1 MYDRL
6 TQSDIDK
13 MQEEIDHRKL
23 VVRPQILQEVREAR
37 AQGDLSENFEYYA
50 ARKAKG
56 ENDSRIAYLEDM
68 IKTAILVEDTSGEG
82 EVGLNKRVLVQIEG
96 EKEPEEYKIVT
107 SVRADSLN
115 NRITADSPLGVA
127 LMGHKAGDEVH
138 VTVNEQ
144 IGYDVR
150 ILEVKNTG
158 EESEDVLKSF

>member
-23 VVRPQILQEVREAR
+23 VVRPQILQEVKEAR

-68 IKTAILVEDTSGEG
+68 IKTAIVVSDESKED
-82 EVGLNKRVLVQIEG
+82 EVGLNKRVSVLIEG
-96 EKEPEEYKIVT
+96 DKEPEEYKIVT
-107 SVRADSLN
+107 SVRADSLRN
-115 NRITADSPLGVA
+115 LITADSPLGKAV
-127 LMGHKAGDEVH
+127 MGHKAGETVH
-138 VTVNEQ
+138 VTVNDTV
-144 IGYDVR
+144 GYDAK
-150 ILEVKNTG
+150 IIEVKSAG
-158 EESEDVLKSF
+158 EDEEDELKAF

>member
-23 VVRPQILQEVREAR
+23 VVRPQILQEVKEAR

-68 IKTAILVEDTSGEG
+68 IKTAIVISDESEED
-82 EVGLNKRVLVQIEG
+82 EVGLNKRVSVLIEG
-96 EKEPEEYKIVT
+96 DKEAEEYKIVT
-107 SVRADSLN
+107 SVRADSLRN
-115 NRITADSPLGVA
+115 LITADSPLGKA
-127 LMGHKAGDEVH
+127 LMGHRAGETVH
-138 VTVNEQ
+138 VTVNET
-144 IGYDVR
+144 IGYDAK
-150 ILEVKNTG
+150 IIEVKSAG
-158 EESEDVLKSF
+158 EDEEDELKAF

>member
-68 IKTAILVEDTSGEG
+68 IKTAIIIEDTSGED
-82 EVGLNKRVLVQIEG
+82 EVGLNKRVTVRIEG
-96 EKEPEEYKIVT
+96 EKDTEEYKIVT
-107 SVRADSLN
+107 PVRSDSLHN
-115 NRITADSPLGVA
+115 KITADSPLGKA
-127 LMGHKAGDEVH
+127 LMGHRAGDTVH
-138 VTVNEQ
+138 VTVNET
-144 IGYDVR
+144 IGYDVTIVAVR
-150 ILEVKNTG
+150 NTG
-158 EESEDVLKSF
+158 EETEDVLRSY